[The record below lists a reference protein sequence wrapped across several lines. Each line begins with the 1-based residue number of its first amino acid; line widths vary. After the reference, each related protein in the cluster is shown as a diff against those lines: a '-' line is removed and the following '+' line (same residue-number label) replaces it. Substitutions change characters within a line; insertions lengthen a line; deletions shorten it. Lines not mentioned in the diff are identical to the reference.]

1 MLILPPGHG
10 QSIAS
15 PRRLQRRERWFV
27 GSAALVVAILAIAV
41 VVSFATGGSR
51 AGKGCIDVTVASSLG
66 GQPVTGCGAKA
77 RAICSAVDTPA
88 GYSGNAGALIAE
100 RCRALHLAVGR

>member
-27 GSAALVVAILAIAV
+27 RGAALAVAILAVAV
-41 VVSFATGGSR
+41 VVSLASGGTKV
-51 AGKGCIDVTVASSLG
+51 GKGCIDVTLASSLG

-77 RAICSAVDTPA
+77 RAICAAVGTPD
-88 GYSGNAGALIAE
+88 GYTGNPGRLVAQ
-100 RCRALHLAVGR
+100 RCRAAHLRVGG